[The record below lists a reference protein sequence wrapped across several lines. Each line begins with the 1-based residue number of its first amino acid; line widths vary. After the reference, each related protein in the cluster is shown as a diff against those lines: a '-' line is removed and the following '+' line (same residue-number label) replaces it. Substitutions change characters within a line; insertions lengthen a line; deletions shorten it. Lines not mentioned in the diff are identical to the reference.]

1 MNKRKLDRYE
11 ISSKRYKELC
21 AFCEQ
26 YPEWKEKL
34 ANATY
39 IQAVKYDDE
48 PKPSNHDNAD
58 STARH
63 ALRMLKMK
71 RNCELIE
78 RIAKEAT
85 KKVGNEDMWKFIV
98 KSACYEATYRYMKA
112 YDEIPIE
119 RSSFFEYKRYFF
131 YLLDKEKD

>member
-1 MNKRKLDRYE
+1 MNKRKLDKYE

-34 ANATY
+34 QNEVF
-39 IQAVKYDDE
+39 IQAVKYDDD
-48 PKPSNHDNAD
+48 PKPSNHDNSD
-58 STARH
+58 TTVKH

-78 RIAKEAT
+78 KTAKEAT
-85 KKVGNEDMWKFIV
+85 AKDNSDLWKYIV
-98 KSACYEATYRYMKA
+98 KSACYEVTYRYMKA

-119 RSSFFEYKRYFF
+119 RSAFFEYKRYFF
-131 YLLDKEKD
+131 YLLDKAKD

>member
-1 MNKRKLDRYE
+1 MNKRKLDKYE

-34 ANATY
+34 KNDVF
-39 IQAVKYDDE
+39 IQAVKYDDD
-48 PKPSNHDNAD
+48 PKPSNHDNSD
-58 STARH
+58 TTAKH

-78 RIAKEAT
+78 NTAKQAAG
-85 KKVGNEDMWKFIV
+85 KDDSDLWKYIV
-98 KSACYEATYRYMKA
+98 KSACYEVTYRYMKA

-119 RSSFFEYKRYFF
+119 RSAFFEYKRYFF
-131 YLLDKEKD
+131 YLLDKAKD

>member
-1 MNKRKLDRYE
+1 MNKRKLDKYE

-26 YPEWKEKL
+26 YSEWKEKL
-34 ANATY
+34 SNEVF
-39 IQAVKYDDE
+39 ISAVNYNDD
-48 PKPSNHDNAD
+48 PKPANHDNSD
-58 STARH
+58 TTARH

-71 RNCELIE
+71 RNCDLIE

-85 KKVGNEDMWKFIV
+85 KKAGGDLWKFII
-98 KSACYEATYRYMKA
+98 KSACYEVTYRYMKA

-119 RSSFFEYKRYFF
+119 RSTFFEYKRYFF
-131 YLLDKEKD
+131 YLLDREKD

>member
-34 ANATY
+34 QNEVY
-39 IQAVKYDDE
+39 IRAVSYDGD
-48 PKPSNHDNAD
+48 PKPSNHDNSD
-58 STARH
+58 TTAKH

-71 RNCELIE
+71 RNCELIDK
-78 RIAKEAT
+78 IAKEAT
-85 KKVGNEDMWKFIV
+85 KKSGCDDLWKYIV
-98 KSACYEATYRYMKA
+98 KSACYEVTYRYMKA
-112 YDEIPIE
+112 YDDIPIE
-119 RSSFFEYKRYFF
+119 RSAFFEYKRFFF